1 MRNNGLSGKN
11 HGIIAGPDTI
21 THVFVESVAP
31 RSEEERRGRGA
42 SGVLCGSQAV
52 SHVHLQTR
60 ILASAPTRVRNV
72 PTARAL
78 RRLVGGVGDDAR
90 GGHPRPG
97 GLMGK
102 QNAEAE
108 GTQ

>member
-1 MRNNGLSGKN
+1 MRNTALEGTTASVDG
-11 HGIIAGPDTI
+11 ADTI
-21 THVFVESVAP
+21 TYVLVESVAP
-31 RSEEERRGRGA
+31 RAEEERRGCRA
-42 SGVLCGSQAV
+42 SGVQCGSQAV
-52 SHVHLQTR
+52 SHVHLETR
-60 ILASAPTRVRNV
+60 ILASAPTRIRHV

-102 QNAEAE
+102 KNAEAE
-108 GTQ
+108 CAQ

>member
-1 MRNNGLSGKN
+1 M
-11 HGIIAGPDTI
+11 
-21 THVFVESVAP
+21 
-31 RSEEERRGRGA
+31 
-42 SGVLCGSQAV
+42 
-52 SHVHLQTR
+52 SHVHLQTG

-90 GGHPRPG
+90 GGHPRPSR
-97 GLMGK
+97 LVGK

-108 GTQ
+108 GAQQHDADEHESRTDAEVDSVTFDDGHP